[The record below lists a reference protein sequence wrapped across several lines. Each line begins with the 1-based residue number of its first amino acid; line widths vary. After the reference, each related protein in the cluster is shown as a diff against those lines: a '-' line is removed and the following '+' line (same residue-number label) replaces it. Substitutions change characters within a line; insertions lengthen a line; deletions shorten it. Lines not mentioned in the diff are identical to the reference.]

1 MKISTPKE
9 VAVIISLF
17 SSLVS
22 GVTLILTFDFD
33 RQNFYLT
40 GILSC
45 LTLFLVTYIF
55 SFYFLSR
62 FIFEKIKP
70 IYRTIHSITVSDEK
84 IMESLEEKNIVEVL
98 GREVDLWAKRKSL
111 EISHL
116 KDMEK
121 YRKEFVGNVSHE
133 LKTPIFNIQG
143 YVLTLLDGALED
155 SNINRK
161 YLERTEKSINRLI
174 SIVEDL
180 EEISKLESGVLK
192 LVKEKFNIVLLV
204 EEVFEAQEIRAR
216 DKNIKLRF
224 EKSYDNPIWVK
235 ADKQKIY
242 QVITNLVVN
251 SINYGKEGGKTA
263 VAFVDKSD
271 RLLVEITDNG
281 IGIPAKEVPRVFERF
296 YRVDKSR
303 SRDQGGTGLG
313 LAIVKHIIEAHEQ
326 TINVKSSVNEGTTFG
341 FTLKRVV

>member
-1 MKISTPKE
+1 MKSTTPKE
-9 VAVIISLF
+9 IAILIALF
-17 SSLVS
+17 TSIVCGVVLV
-22 GVTLILTFDFD
+22 LTFDFD

-40 GILSC
+40 VVLSC
-45 LTLFLVTYIF
+45 LSLFLLTYIF
-55 SFYFLSR
+55 CFLLLSR
-62 FIFEKIKP
+62 FILEKIKP
-70 IYRTIHSITVSDEK
+70 IYRTIHSMNISDET
-84 IMESLEEKNIVEVL
+84 SSDHVEERNIVEDV
-98 GREVDLWAKRKSL
+98 GREVDIWAKRKAM

-116 KDMEK
+116 KEMEK

-180 EEISKLESGVLK
+180 EEISKLEAGVLK
-192 LVKEKFNIVLLV
+192 LAKDKFNLVSLV
-204 EEVFEAQEIRAR
+204 EEVFESQEIRAK
-216 DKNIKLRF
+216 DKKIKLRF
-224 EKSYDNPIWVK
+224 DESYEKPIWVK

-251 SINYGKEGGKTA
+251 SINYGRDGGKTTIS
-263 VAFVDKSD
+263 FIDMMD
-271 RLLVEITDNG
+271 RVLVEVADNG
-281 IGIPAKEVPRVFERF
+281 IGIPTKELPRVFERF

-326 TINVKSSVNEGTTFG
+326 SINVRSSVNEGTTFG

>member
-1 MKISTPKE
+1 MRSTTPKKI
-9 VAVIISLF
+9 AILIALF
-17 SSLVS
+17 TSIVCGVVLV
-22 GVTLILTFDFD
+22 LTYDLD

-40 GILSC
+40 VILSC
-45 LTLFLVTYIF
+45 LSLFLLTYVFCFIL
-55 SFYFLSR
+55 LSR

-70 IYRTIHSITVSDEK
+70 IYRTIHSMNISDET
-84 IMESLEEKNIVEVL
+84 IRDHVEERNIVEDVS
-98 GREVDLWAKRKSL
+98 REVDIWAKRKTM

-116 KDMEK
+116 KEMEK

-180 EEISKLESGVLK
+180 EEISKLEAGVLK
-192 LVKEKFNIVLLV
+192 LAKDKFNLVSLV
-204 EEVFEAQEIRAR
+204 EEVFESQEIRAR
-216 DKNIKLRF
+216 DKKIKLRF
-224 EKSYDNPIWVK
+224 DNSYDKPIWVK

-251 SINYGKEGGKTA
+251 SINYGKDGGKTTIS
-263 VAFVDKSD
+263 FIDMMD
-271 RLLVEITDNG
+271 RVLVEVADNG
-281 IGIPAKEVPRVFERF
+281 MGIPTKELPRVFERF

-326 TINVKSSVNEGTTFG
+326 SINVRSSVNEGTTFG
-341 FTLKRVV
+341 LTLKRVV

>member
-1 MKISTPKE
+1 MKSTTPKE
-9 VAVIISLF
+9 IAIIIALF
-17 SSLVS
+17 TSIVC
-22 GVTLILTFDFD
+22 GVVLILTFDFD

-40 GILSC
+40 VILSC
-45 LTLFLVTYIF
+45 LALFLLTYIF
-55 SFYFLSR
+55 CFLLLSH
-62 FIFEKIKP
+62 FILEKIKP
-70 IYRTIHSITVSDEK
+70 IYRTIHSMNISDET
-84 IMESLEEKNIVEVL
+84 IRDHVEERNIVEEVS
-98 GREVDLWAKRKSL
+98 REVDIWAKRKTM

-116 KDMEK
+116 KEMEK

-180 EEISKLESGVLK
+180 EEISKLEAGVLK
-192 LVKEKFNIVLLV
+192 LVKDKFNLVSLV
-204 EEVFEAQEIRAR
+204 EEVFESQEIRAK
-216 DKNIKLRF
+216 DKKIKLRF
-224 EKSYDNPIWVK
+224 DESYDKPIWVK

-251 SINYGKEGGKTA
+251 SINYGKEGGKTTIS
-263 VAFVDKSD
+263 FIDMMD
-271 RLLVEITDNG
+271 RVLVEVADNG
-281 IGIPAKEVPRVFERF
+281 IGIPTKELPRVFERF

-326 TINVKSSVNEGTTFG
+326 SINVRSSVNEGTTFG

>member
-1 MKISTPKE
+1 MKSTTPKE
-9 VAVIISLF
+9 IAILISLF
-17 SSLVS
+17 TSIVTGLV
-22 GVTLILTFDFD
+22 LLLTFDFD
-33 RQNFYLT
+33 RKNFYLT
-40 GILSC
+40 VVLSC
-45 LTLFLVTYIF
+45 LALFLVTYIF
-55 SFYFLSR
+55 CFYFLSR

-70 IYRTIHSITVSDEK
+70 IYRTIHSLSISDEK
-84 IMESLEEKNIVEVL
+84 IKAEIEDGNIVEEVS
-98 GREVDLWAKRKSL
+98 REVDNWAKGKTL

-116 KDMEK
+116 KELEK
-121 YRKEFVGNVSHE
+121 YRKDFLGNVSHE

-155 SNINRK
+155 PSINRK

-180 EEISKLESGVLK
+180 EEISKLEAGVLK
-192 LVKEKFNIVLLV
+192 LAKEKFNLVFLV

-216 DKNIKLRF
+216 DRKIKLRF
-224 EKSYDNPIWVK
+224 DTNYEKPIWVK

-242 QVITNLVVN
+242 QVLTNLVVN
-251 SINYGKEGGKTA
+251 SINYGKEGGKTTIS
-263 VAFVDKSD
+263 FLDLMD
-271 RLLVEITDNG
+271 RVLVEVSDNG
-281 IGIPAKEVPRVFERF
+281 MGIPQKEIPRVFERF

-326 TINVKSSVNEGTTFG
+326 SINVRSSVNEGTTFG

>member
-1 MKISTPKE
+1 MKISSPKE

-17 SSLVS
+17 SSAIS
-22 GVTLILTFDFD
+22 GVTLLLTFDFD

-45 LTLFLVTYIF
+45 LSLFLVTYIF

-84 IMESLEEKNIVEVL
+84 IMESLEEKNIVEEL
-98 GREVDLWAKRKSL
+98 GREVDVWAKRKSL

-155 SNINRK
+155 PNINRK

-192 LVKEKFNIVLLV
+192 LAKEKFNIVLLV

-216 DKNIKLRF
+216 DKKIKLRF
-224 EKSYDNPIWVK
+224 EKSYDKPIWVK

-251 SINYGKEGGKTA
+251 SINYGKEGGKTS

-271 RLLVEITDNG
+271 RLLVEVTDNG
-281 IGIPAKEVPRVFERF
+281 IGIPAKEIPRVFERF

>member
-1 MKISTPKE
+1 MKSTTPKE
-9 VAVIISLF
+9 IAILIALF
-17 SSLVS
+17 TSIVCGVVLV
-22 GVTLILTFDFD
+22 LTFDFD

-40 GILSC
+40 VVLSC
-45 LTLFLVTYIF
+45 LSLFLLTYIF
-55 SFYFLSR
+55 CFLLLSR
-62 FIFEKIKP
+62 FILEKIKP
-70 IYRTIHSITVSDEK
+70 IYRTIHSMNISDET
-84 IMESLEEKNIVEVL
+84 IRDHVEERNIVEDV
-98 GREVDLWAKRKSL
+98 GREVDIWAKRKAM

-116 KDMEK
+116 KEMEK

-180 EEISKLESGVLK
+180 EEISKLEAGVLK
-192 LVKEKFNIVLLV
+192 LAKDKFNLVSLV
-204 EEVFEAQEIRAR
+204 EEVFESQEIRAK
-216 DKNIKLRF
+216 DKKIKLRF
-224 EKSYDNPIWVK
+224 DESYEKPIWVK

-251 SINYGKEGGKTA
+251 SINYGREGGKTTIS
-263 VAFVDKSD
+263 FIDMMD
-271 RLLVEITDNG
+271 RVLVEVADNG
-281 IGIPAKEVPRVFERF
+281 IGIPTKELPRVFERF

-326 TINVKSSVNEGTTFG
+326 SINVRSSVNEGTTFG

>member
-1 MKISTPKE
+1 MKSTTPKE
-9 VAVIISLF
+9 IAILISLF
-17 SSLVS
+17 TAIVTGVVLVF
-22 GVTLILTFDFD
+22 TFDFD
-33 RQNFYLT
+33 RKNFYLT
-40 GILSC
+40 VILSC
-45 LTLFLVTYIF
+45 LSLFLVTYIF

-70 IYRTIHSITVSDEK
+70 IYRTIHSLSISDEK
-84 IMESLEEKNIVEVL
+84 IKDEIEEGNIVEEVS
-98 GREVDLWAKRKSL
+98 REVDSWAKGKTL

-116 KDMEK
+116 KELEK
-121 YRKEFVGNVSHE
+121 YRKDFLGNVSHE

-155 SNINRK
+155 STINRK

-180 EEISKLESGVLK
+180 EEISKLEVGVLK
-192 LVKEKFNIVLLV
+192 LVKEKFNLVFLV
-204 EEVFEAQEIRAR
+204 EEVFESQEMRAR
-216 DKNIKLRF
+216 DKKIKLRF
-224 EKSYDNPIWVK
+224 NKSYDKPIWVK

-242 QVITNLVVN
+242 QVLTNLVVN
-251 SINYGKEGGKTA
+251 SINYGREDGKTTIS
-263 VAFVDKSD
+263 FIDMMD
-271 RLLVEITDNG
+271 RVLVEVTDNG
-281 IGIPAKEVPRVFERF
+281 IGIPSKDLTRVFERF

-326 TINVKSSVNEGTTFG
+326 SINVRSSVNEGTTFG